1 MDERGEVRH
10 SLGNSHRLCGCS
22 MNRLRCSKVF
32 LLECGF
38 DAVVDAVVIPLF
50 RLEVVSWF
58 HLAKV
63 FEKASHIREVDAVTS
78 RVVAEGYSSVE

>member
-1 MDERGEVRH
+1 MK
-10 SLGNSHRLCGCS
+10 
-22 MNRLRCSKVF
+22 SKSEVF

-58 HLAKV
+58 HGAKV
-63 FEKASHIREVDAVTS
+63 FEKASDVREVSGVLNSAVAQ
-78 RVVAEGYSSVE
+78 VAESDTSLQ